1 MNKKLASLLLVS
13 ALTLSLAACSG
24 GSGSGGSSA
33 TPSGGGTSTPAPAND
48 GKAVT
53 LMLGHTNNLE
63 HHYQT
68 LSTTFAEQVSE
79 RTGGQ
84 VTVQIYPAEQ
94 LGSGVE
100 MLENVKSGTQDLVL
114 DPDAYLANYDPIFNT
129 IGMPYV
135 FQDWEAVKAFPE
147 SESAKALEEAA
158 KEQGMV
164 ILGWAANGFRVT
176 TSKTE
181 INTPADFSGLKIRV
195 GSAKLISDM
204 LTALNAS
211 PTTLSMGDTYNGIQ
225 TGIVDGQENPTS
237 NIIGSKFYEVQPYLA
252 VTHHQY
258 VSEPLIMNK
267 ARFDSLP
274 ADVQEVLLA
283 VGKEVCA
290 ADVELCANAEEE
302 DLAFI
307 ESNGVT
313 ITYPDLQPFM
323 DAMEPVTQSYCAQY
337 GEDFTNLL
345 NAIKAGE

>member
-1 MNKKLASLLLVS
+1 MKKNFVALLL
-13 ALTLSLAACSG
+13 AFTMILSLAAC
-24 GSGSGGSSA
+24 GSPNA
-33 TPSGGGTSTPAPAND
+33 NQTQNPNAGTTDAPQND
-48 GKAVT
+48 GKTIT
-53 LMLGHTNNLE
+53 LTLGHTNNTE

-68 LSTTFAEQVSE
+68 LSESFKKIVEEKTN
-79 RTGGQ
+79 GQ
-84 VTVQIYPAEQ
+84 VQIQIYPAEQ

-100 MLENVKSGTQDLVL
+100 QMEAVKTGTQDLCL
-114 DPDAYLANYDPIFNT
+114 NPDAYLANYDPIFNT

-135 FQDWEAVKAFPE
+135 FENWEAVKAFPNT
-147 SESAKALEEAA
+147 ESAKTLEEYA
-158 KEQGMV
+158 KGQGMV

-181 INTPADFSGLKIRV
+181 INSPADFSGLKIRV

-267 ARFDSLP
+267 AKFDSLP
-274 ADVQEVLLA
+274 ADIQQILLDA
-283 VGKEVCA
+283 GKEVCA
-290 ADVELCANAEEE
+290 ADVETCANAEEA

-307 ESNGVT
+307 ESNNVT
-313 ITYPDLQPFM
+313 ITYPDLKPFM
-323 DAMEPVTQSYCAQY
+323 EAMEPVTQSYCEQY
-337 GEDFTNLL
+337 GEEFTTLL
-345 NAIKAGE
+345 NNIKAGK

>member
-1 MNKKLASLLLVS
+1 MKKRIISILLAS
-13 ALTLSLAACSG
+13 AMTLSLAACSG
-24 GSGSGGSSA
+24 GGGSA
-33 TPSGGGTSTPAPAND
+33 GTPAPTSGGGAATPAPVSAD
-48 GKAVT
+48 AVH
-53 LMLGHTNNLE
+53 LSLGHTNNLD

-68 LSTTFAEQVSE
+68 LSEDFKEKVEAATNGAV
-79 RTGGQ
+79 
-84 VTVQIYPAEQ
+84 VIDIYPAEQ

-100 MLENVKSGTQDLVL
+100 QLESVKSGTQDMVL

-135 FQDWEAVKAFPE
+135 FSDWEAVKAFPE
-147 SESAKALEEAA
+147 TESAKKLEAA
-158 KEQGMV
+158 AEAQGMV

-211 PTTLSMGDTYNGIQ
+211 PTTLSMSDTYNGIQ

-267 ARFDSLP
+267 AKFDSLP
-274 ADVQEVLLA
+274 AEVQTALKEA
-283 VGKEVCA
+283 AKEVCA
-290 ADVELCANAEEE
+290 ADVETCASAEES
-302 DLAFI
+302 DLEFI
-307 ESNGVT
+307 ASNDVT
-313 ITYPDLQPFM
+313 ITYPELQPFM
-323 DAMEPVTQSYCAQY
+323 EAMEPVTQSYCEQY
-337 GEDFTNLL
+337 GEEFTQMLEN
-345 NAIKAGE
+345 IKAGN

>member
-1 MNKKLASLLLVS
+1 MKKRFTSLVLASVLTL
-13 ALTLSLAACSG
+13 ALTACG
-24 GSGSGGSSA
+24 GDTAQSQAPGGESQVP
-33 TPSGGGTSTPAPAND
+33 TND
-48 GKAVT
+48 GKAIN
-53 LMLGHTNNLE
+53 LSLGHTNNLE

-68 LSTTFAEQVSE
+68 LAEDFAKIVSE
-79 RTGGQ
+79 QTNGQ
-84 VTVQIYPAEQ
+84 ITIDIYPAEQ

-100 MLENVKSGTQDLVL
+100 MLEGVKSGTQDMVL

-135 FQDWEAVKAFPE
+135 FDDWDAVKAFPE
-147 SESAKALEEAA
+147 TDSAKILEKAA
-158 KEQGMV
+158 QDQGMV

-176 TSKTE
+176 TSKTP
-181 INTPADFSGLKIRV
+181 INSPADFSGLKIRV

-211 PTTLSMGDTYNGIQ
+211 PTTLSMSDTYNGIQ

-267 ARFDSLP
+267 AKFDSLS
-274 ADVQEVLLA
+274 ADVQQILLTA
-283 VGKEVCA
+283 AKEVCA
-290 ADVELCANAEEE
+290 ADVEHCANAEAD
-302 DLAFI
+302 DLALI
-307 ESNGVT
+307 ESNNVT
-313 ITYPDLQPFM
+313 ITYPDLEPFKA
-323 DAMEPVTQSYCAQY
+323 AMEPVTQSYCDQY

-345 NAIKAGE
+345 EQIKAGK